1 MEIKI
6 AWPDSHKNR
15 QHSTHT
21 KREALAPLKADLRWL
36 QKRINAA
43 SDAVTLRY
51 IADIKAK
58 IAAVERRRR
67 P

>member
-1 MEIKI
+1 MDIKI
-6 AWPDSHKNR
+6 IWPDSREDR
-15 QHSTHT
+15 QRRTHT

-36 QKRINAA
+36 RKRINAA
-43 SDAVTLRY
+43 SDPVTLRY
-51 IADIKAK
+51 IADINAR

>member
-1 MEIKI
+1 MDIKI
-6 AWPDSHKNR
+6 IWPSSREHR
-15 QHSTHT
+15 RHRTQA

-36 QKRINAA
+36 RKRINAA
-43 SDAVTLRY
+43 SDPVTLRC

-58 IAAVERRRR
+58 IAAVERGRR

>member
-1 MEIKI
+1 MEIEV
-6 AWPDSHKNR
+6 AWPGSRKNR
-15 QHSTHT
+15 QHDAHT

-43 SDAVTLRY
+43 SDPVTLRY
-51 IADIKAK
+51 IADIKAR
-58 IAAVERRRR
+58 IAAVERRGR